1 MAAASPDQPALAR
14 AANIA
19 FQKPRRDQRLKRL

>member
-1 MAAASPDQPALAR
+1 MALASPVQPALAS
-14 AANIA
+14 AASIA